1 MKSNFLFLALML
13 VSIQAIA
20 FPWYGQSEN
29 FRGASLMTPH
39 ERKSHVSRLQSMKS
53 FDECKGYMN
62 AHYLELDKRAKEK
75 GTILPP
81 IQGDPCEVMKTMGR
95 FR

>member
-1 MKSNFLFLALML
+1 MKINYLFPVLML
-13 VSIQAIA
+13 VSSQSLA
-20 FPWYGQSEN
+20 FPWYVQGDN
-29 FRGASLMTPH
+29 FRGANLMTPD
-39 ERKSHVSRLQSMKS
+39 ERKSHVARLQNMKS

-75 GTILPP
+75 GASLPP

>member
-1 MKSNFLFLALML
+1 MKITSLIAALIL
-13 VSIQAIA
+13 VSSQAFA
-20 FPWYGQSEN
+20 FPWYAQGDN
-29 FRGASLMTPH
+29 FRGAQLMSPD
-39 ERKSHVSRLQSMKS
+39 ERKAHVNRLQNMKS

-62 AHYLELDKRAKEK
+62 AHYLDLDKRAKEK
-75 GTILPP
+75 GTTLPP